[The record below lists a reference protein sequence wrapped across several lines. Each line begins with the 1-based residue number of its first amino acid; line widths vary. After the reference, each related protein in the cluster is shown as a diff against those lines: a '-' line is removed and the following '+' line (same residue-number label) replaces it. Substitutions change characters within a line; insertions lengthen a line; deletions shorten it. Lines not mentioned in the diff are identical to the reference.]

1 MEKKSFL
8 EDSQFGSV
16 SYFKVDL
23 IECAIV
29 LMPIHWCVAFLS
41 SFVCF
46 PFPGVLSPSPFYVWI
61 IISVLAL

>member
-29 LMPIHWCVAFLS
+29 LMPIH
-41 SFVCF
+41 
-46 PFPGVLSPSPFYVWI
+46 
-61 IISVLAL
+61 